1 MRIND
6 GLTRN
11 ERHAKKKGRK
21 KKGTEEWLEMIR
33 ARTKEGMARPDIR
46 AKLSKPRRPKSLER
60 RIAHSDLLKGRMPKN
75 ILNGNRKFGNVQRGH
90 YDCSK
95 GEMFFRS
102 KWEANYALY
111 LDFLVKQG
119 EIKNWM
125 YEEDTFMFERIKLG
139 TRSYTP
145 DFKIFNN
152 DETVEY
158 HEVKGYMD
166 QRSKTK
172 LKRMYIYY
180 PEIVIILVDRSFYSE
195 IVKKFKGIIEFY

>member
-1 MRIND
+1 
-6 GLTRN
+6 
-11 ERHAKKKGRK
+11 
-21 KKGTEEWLEMIR
+21 
-33 ARTKEGMARPDIR
+33 
-46 AKLSKPRRPKSLER
+46 
-60 RIAHSDLLKGRMPKN
+60 
-75 ILNGNRKFGNVQRGH
+75 
-90 YDCSK
+90 
-95 GEMFFRS
+95 
-102 KWEANYALY
+102 ALY

-195 IVKKFKGIIEFY
+195 IVKKFKGIIKFY